1 MSLIDLPEISRS
13 RRGSGYLLSSTRILV
28 LVPEHTCS
36 TDSCGV
42 KEDIFQKLV
51 RYFPDTIAKCRRH
64 FAGYR
69 PLYSQI
75 GLHERSRD
83 HVSVPVGIH
92 GGSLVH
98 GPNILMFTVK
108 IVA

>member
-1 MSLIDLPEISRS
+1 MDLPEISRS

-36 TDSCGV
+36 TDSYGV
-42 KEDIFQKLV
+42 KEDIFQKMV
-51 RYFPDTIAKCRRH
+51 RYFLDTLAKCRRH

-75 GLHERSRD
+75 GLHGRLRD
-83 HVSVPVGIH
+83 HISMSIGIDNVH
-92 GGSLVH
+92 LVH
-98 GPNILMFTVK
+98 GPNILAFIVK